1 MIEQFL
7 QTALEF
13 VKEIWFQLDSRFD
26 LENTEAFKF
35 LKPYLIQ
42 LQDNPLYMGI
52 SVAALFFV
60 PYALIKVKSNS
71 RERERKLDEL
81 MEEMEEEEEEEYD
94 EDDPRRLRRSDEP
107 EASAEVDGD
116 TEKPLFGNDD
126 NDNTPSDID
135 VLDETKGKA
144 DSTDEEFELAPST
157 SDNEETTNLEEN
169 AEPVSSQLA
178 ESELD
183 KDLNEFISLEEN
195 KEPGNIDDSSHNQA
209 IKELQEDGELMELDD
224 HLSGNDPLGDFLEL
238 NENDQD
244 KIIKELQEEKDR
256 TISQST
262 KQVDEFTEPH
272 SPIKD
277 LNQTRIGGDATID
290 DDYIHED
297 DQTDEEEF
305 FLDDKTSLDTE
316 KEAPSPQEEPSPV
329 SELSDSE
336 ILASLEPALENVLN
350 HETKY
355 KEEPIAIPKTSDY
368 DPELAEFT
376 FEAESMSFEKNSEP
390 DLDKP
395 PSPLGETDSL
405 IDRLKFLQTRFE
417 NRYQPSERSPEP
429 APSPAR
435 IEKSIAAKDYVN
447 FTEPRRYSSSPASPP
462 PDSEKYMDLLESF
475 VFMKDQKKHK

>member
-1 MIEQFL
+1 MVEQFL

-13 VKEIWFQLDSRFD
+13 IKEIWFQLDSRFD
-26 LENTEAFKF
+26 LENTETFKF
-35 LKPYLIQ
+35 LKPYLTQ

-52 SVAALFFV
+52 SFVALFLV
-60 PYALIKVKSNS
+60 PYALIKVKINS
-71 RERERKLDEL
+71 RKRERKLDEL
-81 MEEMEEEEEEEYD
+81 MEEMEEEEEYG
-94 EDDPRRLRRSDEP
+94 EDDPRRLRRQDEP
-107 EASAEVDGD
+107 EAIAEVDGD
-116 TEKPLFGNDD
+116 TEKSLLRNDD
-126 NDNTPSDID
+126 NDNTPSHID
-135 VLDETKGKA
+135 DLDGIKGKA
-144 DSTDEEFELAPST
+144 NSTDEEFELDPSP

-178 ESELD
+178 ESVLD
-183 KDLNEFISLEEN
+183 KDLNEFITLEEN

-209 IKELQEDGELMELDD
+209 IKEFQEEGELIELDD

-244 KIIKELQEEKDR
+244 KIIKELEEEKDR

-262 KQVDEFTEPH
+262 KQVDEFAEPH

-290 DDYIHED
+290 VDYIHED

-305 FLDDKTSLDTE
+305 FLDDKISLDTE
-316 KEAPSPQEEPSPV
+316 KEPPSLQEEPSPA
-329 SELSDSE
+329 SELSDAE
-336 ILASLEPALENVLN
+336 ILAPLEPTLENVLN

-355 KEEPIAIPKTSDY
+355 KEEPIVIPKTSDY

-376 FEAESMSFEKNSEP
+376 FEAESMSLEKNPEP
-390 DLDKP
+390 DLNNP

-429 APSPAR
+429 EPSPVR

>member
-7 QTALEF
+7 QTAIEF
-13 VKEIWFQLDSRFD
+13 VKEIWFQLDSLFD
-26 LENTEAFKF
+26 LENTEVFKF

-52 SVAALFFV
+52 SVAVLFFV

-71 RERERKLDEL
+71 RKRELKLDEL
-81 MEEMEEEEEEEYD
+81 MEEMEEEGEYD
-94 EDDPRRLRRSDEP
+94 EDDPRRLRRPDEP

-135 VLDETKGKA
+135 VPDEIKGKA
-144 DSTDEEFELAPST
+144 DSTDEEFELDPT
-157 SDNEETTNLEEN
+157 PSDNEETTNLEEN

-183 KDLNEFISLEEN
+183 KDLNEFRTLEEN
-195 KEPGNIDDSSHNQA
+195 KESGSIDDSSHNQA
-209 IKELQEDGELMELDD
+209 IKELQEDGELMELDNY
-224 HLSGNDPLGDFLEL
+224 LSGNDPLGDFLAL

-244 KIIKELQEEKDR
+244 KIIKELQEEKEP

-262 KQVDEFTEPH
+262 KQDDELTEPH
-272 SPIKD
+272 SPIKN

-316 KEAPSPQEEPSPV
+316 KE
-329 SELSDSE
+329 
-336 ILASLEPALENVLN
+336 
-350 HETKY
+350 
-355 KEEPIAIPKTSDY
+355 EPIAILKTSNY

-376 FEAESMSFEKNSEP
+376 FEAESMNFEKNPEP
-390 DLDKP
+390 ELDNP

-417 NRYQPSERSPEP
+417 NRYQPSERSPQP

-435 IEKSIAAKDYVN
+435 IEKSIAAKDYLN

-462 PDSEKYMDLLESF
+462 PDSEKYMELLESF

>member
-60 PYALIKVKSNS
+60 PYVLIKVKSNY
-71 RERERKLDEL
+71 REHERKLDEL
-81 MEEMEEEEEEEYD
+81 MEEMEEDEEYD

-107 EASAEVDGD
+107 EASAEVDDD

-135 VLDETKGKA
+135 VLDEIKGKV
-144 DSTDEEFELAPST
+144 DLTDENFELDPSSP
-157 SDNEETTNLEEN
+157 SDNVETINLEEN

-183 KDLNEFISLEEN
+183 KDLNEFTYLEEN
-195 KEPGNIDDSSHNQA
+195 QEPDNIDDSSHNQA
-209 IKELQEDGELMELDD
+209 IKELHEDAELMELDD

-244 KIIKELQEEKDR
+244 KIIKELQEEKER

-262 KQVDEFTEPH
+262 KQVDQLTEPH

-297 DQTDEEEF
+297 DQTDEENF
-305 FLDDKTSLDTE
+305 ILDDKTSLDTE

-336 ILASLEPALENVLN
+336 ISASLKPALENVLN
-350 HETKY
+350 HDTKY

-368 DPELAEFT
+368 DPELAGFT
-376 FEAESMSFEKNSEP
+376 FKAESMSFEKNPKPE
-390 DLDKP
+390 LDNT

-435 IEKSIAAKDYVN
+435 IEKSIAAKDYAN
-447 FTEPRRYSSSPASPP
+447 FTETRRYSNSPASPP